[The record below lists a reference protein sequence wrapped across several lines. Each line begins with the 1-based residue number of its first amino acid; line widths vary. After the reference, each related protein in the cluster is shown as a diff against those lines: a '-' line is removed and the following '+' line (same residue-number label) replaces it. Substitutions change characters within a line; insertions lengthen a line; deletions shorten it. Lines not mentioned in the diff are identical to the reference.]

1 MARLLR
7 WQDEHRLLPMLLVF
21 SLMLLGL
28 CVVIA
33 WPRGSAAAER
43 ADSAALKTA
52 YARAALGATRPQLAR
67 LGFDAARPGV
77 RRLSGLGVQE
87 YFMPRSSRS
96 FDALDPAVQNCFE
109 APDRCNVLIF
119 PLADGRGASGLFAAH
134 ASAGPSG
141 RIILLLHSGRLTYK
155 EMSGA

>member
-7 WQDEHRLLPMLLVF
+7 WQDDHRLLPMLLVF

-33 WPRGSAAAER
+33 WPRGGASAER
-43 ADSAALKTA
+43 SGPGLRAAYDRATFGASQPEL
-52 YARAALGATRPQLAR
+52 AALGFDGTRA
-67 LGFDAARPGV
+67 GV

-87 YFMPRSSRS
+87 YFMPRTSRE
-96 FDALDPAVQNCFE
+96 FDQLDPAVQDCFE

-119 PLADGRGASGLFAAH
+119 PMGEGGAGGGFFAAH
-134 ASAGPSG
+134 AAPQEAG
-141 RIILLLHSGRLTYK
+141 RIVLLLRSGRLTYK
-155 EMSGA
+155 EMDGA